1 MYQTIFFDLDGT
13 LTEPSLGILNSIRY
27 ALDKLGAPIPDEKL
41 LLEFIGPPLEE
52 SFMHYCRLS
61 AEESKK
67 AIAYYREYF
76 SVEGLFENQPYEGI
90 SQVLS
95 KLKEDGKQLIV
106 ATSKPE
112 IFARQI
118 LEHFDLDP
126 YFNLIAGAN
135 LEGTRSKKADV
146 IAYAL
151 DQLDDIHHQTCIMI
165 GDRKHDI
172 IGATANKMDSI
183 GVLYGFGDQMELET
197 AGATYIIEEPLQL
210 LSILEQ

>member
-13 LTEPSLGILNSIRY
+13 LTEPSQGIVNSIRY

-118 LEHFDLDP
+118 LEHFDLDR